1 MASHIE
7 RRKFLAT
14 LGAAAAAWPL
24 AASGQ
29 QPGMTPI
36 GYLHPGSLSSQLRL
50 LEIFRRILAE
60 TGYVEGRNLT
70 VEYRFAEGK
79 YDALPQLAAD
89 LMRGQVRV
97 IVAPTT
103 PAALAAKSATLTIP
117 IVFSTSDDPVGLG
130 LVASFARPGG
140 NATGI
145 HFFQSALAVKQL
157 GLLHDLLPQAAR
169 IGVLINPEN
178 VNADA
183 VTKQMAAAA
192 SSLGLT
198 IDLVLRAKSQSDIE
212 TAFATFSHNR
222 VDALLCNNDPFF
234 FTRRLQM
241 ATLASRHAIPAIYPG
256 REYAE
261 VGGLMSY
268 GTSLTEVHRQIGTYT
283 ARILK
288 GDKPADLPVV
298 QSTKLEFVINLP
310 TARALGI
317 DVPPTLLA
325 IADEVIE

>member
-97 IVAPTT
+97 IVAPHY
-103 PAALAAKSATLTIP
+103 AC
-117 IVFSTSDDPVGLG
+117 
-130 LVASFARPGG
+130 RPCSQER
-140 NATGI
+140 NFDNSNSVQ
-145 HFFQSALAVKQL
+145 H
-157 GLLHDLLPQAAR
+157 
-169 IGVLINPEN
+169 
-178 VNADA
+178 
-183 VTKQMAAAA
+183 
-192 SSLGLT
+192 
-198 IDLVLRAKSQSDIE
+198 LR
-212 TAFATFSHNR
+212 
-222 VDALLCNNDPFF
+222 
-234 FTRRLQM
+234 
-241 ATLASRHAIPAIYPG
+241 
-256 REYAE
+256 
-261 VGGLMSY
+261 
-268 GTSLTEVHRQIGTYT
+268 
-283 ARILK
+283 
-288 GDKPADLPVV
+288 
-298 QSTKLEFVINLP
+298 
-310 TARALGI
+310 
-317 DVPPTLLA
+317 
-325 IADEVIE
+325 